1 MGQMEQSDKL
11 GAPCCYVFDSALC
24 VMFVGDLGQKMLEKR
39 ISTFG
44 RAPRVIYMCLSMSLL
59 GWVN

>member
-11 GAPCCYVFDSALC
+11 GGPRCYVFYSALC

-44 RAPRVIYMCLSMSLL
+44 RTTRMIYMCLSMSLL
-59 GWVN
+59 VLVY